1 MERRAY
7 GVLGGKVERIKC
19 SNVDPAWLAEQL
31 LSAKIIGK
39 RDVEM
44 ANNADIPKPE
54 RRSELVEIVQG
65 NGRRGVFQ
73 KFVNILLCEPHL
85 EWLGEELKGRCCQES
100 VSVYNALQVLTAVAA
115 NQEFVKH

>member
-44 ANNADIPKPE
+44 AKNADIPKPE

-65 NGRRGVFQ
+65 NGRRGVFET
-73 KFVNILLCEPHL
+73 FANIFLCEPHL
-85 EWLGEELKGRCCQES
+85 EWLGEELKGRSCQ
-100 VSVYNALQVLTAVAA
+100 YLYRRFIMLLWC
-115 NQEFVKH
+115 

>member
-7 GVLGGKVERIKC
+7 GVLGGKIERIKY

-44 ANNADIPKPE
+44 AKNADIPKPE

-73 KFVNILLCEPHL
+73 KFVIFFSASLIWNGWE
-85 EWLGEELKGRCCQES
+85 K
-100 VSVYNALQVLTAVAA
+100 N
-115 NQEFVKH
+115 